1 MAKTPVKAEVRNCA
15 DKSHF
20 ELAGWLSD
28 LVIVELFVAAIAI
41 GFVAA
46 MLAPAQVIVLAGIA
60 NKGHW

>member
-1 MAKTPVKAEVRNCA
+1 MAKTPKRAEDRDCA
-15 DKSHF
+15 DKSHPR
-20 ELAGWLSD
+20 LAGGLSN

-46 MLAPAQVIVLAGIA
+46 MLALAQVIILTGIA

>member
-1 MAKTPVKAEVRNCA
+1 MVRTPVKVEVRNCA
-15 DKSHF
+15 DKSHLK
-20 ELAGWLSD
+20 LAGGLSD

-46 MLAPAQVIVLAGIA
+46 MLALAQVIVLAGIA

>member
-1 MAKTPVKAEVRNCA
+1 MAKTPVRGEVRNFA
-15 DKSHF
+15 DKSQLK
-20 ELAGWLSD
+20 LAEGLSD
-28 LVIVELFVAAIAI
+28 LVIVELFVGAIAI

>member
-1 MAKTPVKAEVRNCA
+1 MKGEGPNCA
-15 DKSHF
+15 DKSQ
-20 ELAGWLSD
+20 LKLVSGLSD
-28 LVIVELFVAAIAI
+28 LVVVELFVGAIAI